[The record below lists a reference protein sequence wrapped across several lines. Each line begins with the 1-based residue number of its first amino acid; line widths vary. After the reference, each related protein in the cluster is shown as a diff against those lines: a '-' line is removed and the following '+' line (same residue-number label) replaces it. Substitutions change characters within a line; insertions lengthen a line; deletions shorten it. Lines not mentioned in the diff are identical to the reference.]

1 MLIRIYVNLF
11 FFQPLKNFSLP
22 PDFPC
27 FKLSIFPS
35 ASFGGVSIPFIG
47 GVDLGVGTKIAGD
60 EFILLSLP
68 VGVASKCFDPF
79 VIFESESAKSLLLK
93 SSICFEVDAG
103 LWGLGLPP
111 EPDNGVSA
119 ASLILGLDIICIG
132 LSSFTAYTLIPQSLG
147 DVEKIAFAILA
158 LH

>member
-1 MLIRIYVNLF
+1 MCAQCTLAYKFV
-11 FFQPLKNFSLP
+11 FQPLKNFSLP

-35 ASFGGVSIPFIG
+35 TSFGGVSIPFIG

-60 EFILLSLP
+60 EFMLLSLP
-68 VGVASKCFDPF
+68 DGVASKFFADNPF
-79 VIFESESAKSLLLK
+79 VILESESAKSLLLK

-132 LSSFTAYTLIPQSLG
+132 LSSFTAYTLIPQSL
-147 DVEKIAFAILA
+147 
-158 LH
+158 